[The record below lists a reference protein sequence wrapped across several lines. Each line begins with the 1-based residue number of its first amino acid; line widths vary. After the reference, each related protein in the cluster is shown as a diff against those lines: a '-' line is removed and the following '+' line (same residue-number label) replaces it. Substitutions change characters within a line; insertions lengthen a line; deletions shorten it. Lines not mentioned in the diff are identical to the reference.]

1 MHRDIIQYLNE
12 MSNIATTDQ
21 RCAKFEIDTSIDFT
35 WRQIWMNAT
44 RNGSNFKKMSSMF
57 SILYGFILFMKPWH
71 FLWNSF
77 YILGFLAI
85 SFRVTALVKG
95 PLYHCNNVHEIT
107 LLRFVMNQRITT
119 QIAKF
124 MGRTWGPPGSCR
136 RQMRPM
142 LAPWT
147 LISGK
152 WQRNGMKQGN

>member
-1 MHRDIIQYLNE
+1 MKW
-12 MSNIATTDQ
+12 ATLPPHFLPGNHTKGC
-21 RCAKFEIDTSIDFT
+21 RCAKFEMDTSIDFT

-44 RNGSNFKKMSSMF
+44 KNGSNFKKWVQCLAFCMV
-57 SILYGFILFMKPWH
+57 LYIYETLT
-71 FLWNSF
+71 F

-95 PLYHCNNVHEIT
+95 PMYHCNNVNEIT
-107 LLRFVMNQRITT
+107 LLRYVINQQITT

-124 MGRTWGPPGSCR
+124 MGPTLGPPGSCR